1 MLLVIDIG
9 NSNTV
14 IGVYEGEKL
23 LTNWRL
29 ISKGRTADEIGVY
42 LLNLLATVSISPG
55 DIKGAVLSSVVPPL
69 DAVIREGVKNY
80 LGIDCLRVSP
90 ELDLGIEIQYA
101 SPSEVGADRLV
112 NAVAGVRK
120 YGTPLIIVDFGT
132 AITLDIIS
140 PAGAY
145 LGGTISP
152 GLVTGM
158 EALFGKTAKLPQ
170 VSLEAPPSVIGN
182 NTIGSIQA
190 GIMYGN
196 AGLVDFLVR
205 KTWGELGQKGQVIA
219 TGGHAGKIAE
229 LSDTIDMVDPWI
241 TLEGLRMIFCRNCP
255 DPKSILGPENC

>member
-1 MLLVIDIG
+1 MLLVIDVG

-14 IGVYEGEKL
+14 IGIYDGLEL
-23 LTNWRL
+23 LTHWRL

-42 LLNLLATVSISPG
+42 LLNLLATVSIKP
-55 DIKGAVLSSVVPPL
+55 DEIKGAILSSVVPPL
-69 DAVIREGVKNY
+69 DAVIREGVQNY
-80 LGIDCLRVSP
+80 LGIDCMRVSSDI
-90 ELDLGIEIQYA
+90 DLGIEIRYA

-112 NAVAGVRK
+112 NAVAGVK
-120 YGTPLIIVDFGT
+120 KHGTPLIIVDFGT

-140 PAGAY
+140 PDGAY

-158 EALFGKTAKLPQ
+158 EALFGQTAKLPQ
-170 VSLEAPPSVIGN
+170 VSLEAPSTVIGN

-196 AGLVDFLVR
+196 AGLVDFLVT
-205 KTWGELGQKGQVIA
+205 KAWDELGQQGKVIA
-219 TGGHAGKIAE
+219 TGGHAGKIAA
-229 LSDTIDMVDPWI
+229 LSRTIDIVDPWI

-255 DPKSILGPENC
+255 DPETKPGLEN